1 MSQLALP
8 LRLDDHAIFDTFLAV
23 GNEQVAEHLASL
35 ADSPGRQGAWLWG
48 GAATGKTHLVQATCE
63 RFADRAVYL
72 PIQDVAGAGPGLLAG
87 LSNRDLVAIDDID
100 GVVGNDEWERALFNL
115 YNEIDEAGGQLV
127 VSARAAQRETGFVLP
142 DLQSRMQR
150 LPTFRVIALDDEA
163 SVSALQLRARHRG
176 LDLPTETARYLL
188 TRRARDMRSLYEL
201 LDTLDREAMRA
212 QRRLTI
218 PFVKDVLGKS

>member
-23 GNEQVAEHLASL
+23 GNEQVAEYLASL
-35 ADSPGRQGAWLWG
+35 ADSPRQQGAWLFG

-72 PIQDVAGAGPGLLAG
+72 PMHDLVGAEPGLLDG

-100 GVVGNDEWERALFNL
+100 NVLGNDAWEKALFKL
-115 YNEIDEAGGQLV
+115 YNEIDESGGQLV
-127 VSARAAQRETGFVLP
+127 VSAQATQRETGFVLP
-142 DLQSRMQR
+142 DLRSRMQR
-150 LPTFRVIALDDEA
+150 LPTFKVTALDDEA

-176 LDLPTETARYLL
+176 LELPTETARYLL
-188 TRRARDMRSLYEL
+188 TRRARDMRSLYLL
-201 LDTLDREAMRA
+201 LDTLDREALRA

-218 PFVKDVLGKS
+218 PFVKGVLADL